1 MPPTPA
7 ELKNENFSFDVE
19 VEFVLRND

>member
-1 MPPTPA
+1 PTPA

>member
-1 MPPTPA
+1 PPTPA